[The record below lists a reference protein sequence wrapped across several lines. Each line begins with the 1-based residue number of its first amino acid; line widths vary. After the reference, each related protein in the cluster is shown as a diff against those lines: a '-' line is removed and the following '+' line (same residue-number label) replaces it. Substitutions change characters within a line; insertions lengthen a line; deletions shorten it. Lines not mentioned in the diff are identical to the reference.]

1 VREPQSSGCKL
12 SVKVGEIYK
21 YMATST
27 VGKVMDIMEKDGKV
41 WALLDFTGLYY
52 DVKFLTPAD
61 VSEYKEVRYKN
72 REKDFDLESVE
83 RAAKAAEEVNIEM
96 FTPSGGG

>member
-1 VREPQSSGCKL
+1 MEL
-12 SVKVGEIYK
+12 GEIYK

-27 VGKVMDIMEKDGKV
+27 VGKVMDIRERDGKV

-52 DVKFLTPAD
+52 DVSLLEPAD
-61 VSEYKEVRYKN
+61 VSEYKEIRYKE
-72 REKDFDLESVE
+72 REKDYDLETVE
-83 RAAKAAEEVNIEM
+83 AAARAAKEVNIEM

>member
-1 VREPQSSGCKL
+1 MKP
-12 SVKVGEIYK
+12 GEIYK

-27 VGKVMDIMEKDGKV
+27 VGKVMDIKERNGKV

-52 DVKFLTPAD
+52 DTSLLEPAD
-61 VSEYKEVRYKN
+61 ESEYKEIRYKD
-72 REKDFDLESVE
+72 REKAFSLEAVE
-83 RAAKAAEEVNIEM
+83 ASARAAQEVNIDM